1 MIRVGEAGKASR
13 HLAVRFGPLEL
24 AVEGRRGNQRQI
36 SLNGSGDMAV

>member
-1 MIRVGEAGKASR
+1 MIRVGEAGNR
-13 HLAVRFGPLEL
+13 LAVRFGPLEL